1 MAKPILG
8 KVYLVGAGP
17 GDPDLLTLKGKR
29 CLENAEV
36 ILYDHL
42 VNEALLSYAAP
53 GAELIYSGKE
63 AGNHCIPQREI
74 EGLMIRGAR
83 EGKVVVRLKGGDPF
97 IFGRGGEEAEALK
110 RAGIPFEM
118 VPGVSSAI
126 AAPAYAGIP
135 LTHRGY
141 ASSMA
146 IVTGHRACGGKG
158 DVKWEKLAQAV
169 DTLVILMGLGNLR
182 ENMKRLMEGGCD
194 PERPVALVRWG
205 TRPFQQTLVG
215 TVGTIAD
222 LAKKSSFQL
231 PAVIVVGEVVRFSEK
246 LGWFNSTSFPATSRC
261 SQAGVRFWVE
271 DRVAQDGAAFGSS
284 CHALP
289 NS

>member
-42 VNEALLSYAAP
+42 VSEALLSYAAP

-97 IFGRGGEEAEALK
+97 IFGRGGEEAEALAK
-110 RAGIPFEM
+110 AGISFEV

-135 LTHRGY
+135 LTYRGY
-141 ASSMA
+141 TSSVA
-146 IVTGHRACGGKG
+146 FVSGYKSCGGKE
-158 DVKWEKLAQAV
+158 VKWEELAHTV
-169 DTLVILMGLGNLR
+169 DTLVILMGLGNMR
-182 ENMKRLMEGGCD
+182 ENMNRLLAGGCD
-194 PERPVALVRWG
+194 PERPVAVVRWG
-205 TRPFQQTLVG
+205 TCASQQTLVG

-222 LAKKSSFQL
+222 LAKKSSFQP

-289 NS
+289 NP